1 MSLRRISIKNFK
13 ENEFYHLATGE
24 RSIDKSRV
32 YFIKDDVL
40 YELEMM
46 GEPKVSND
54 PYNFINKASF
64 VIANVSLNMEQ
75 LPRWTKVDALIDGE
89 WVKRY
94 FYSYKGN
101 IAEIKDAGS
110 LGFLSKSEILVTPCY
125 EEMFDVKYLEHV
137 ESIIFDEKDRYK
149 ALTWS

>member
-1 MSLRRISIKNFK
+1 MSLKRLNIKDFK
-13 ENEFYHLATGE
+13 ENEFYHLTVGE
-24 RSIDKSRV
+24 RIIDKSRV
-32 YFIKDDVL
+32 YFIKEEIL
-40 YELEMM
+40 YVLEMM
-46 GEPKVSND
+46 GEPKGSND

-64 VIANVSLNMEQ
+64 VVANVSLNMEQ

-94 FYSYKGN
+94 FYSCKEN
-101 IAEIKDAGS
+101 IKETTEPSMI
-110 LGFLSKSEILVTPCY
+110 GFMTEREILVTPCS

-137 ESIIFDEKDRYK
+137 ESIRFDEKDRYK